1 MPKAKA
7 SKTTSDSSGG
17 GWPEKAR
24 KIAKGTPLDWQ
35 ESKYR
40 WMNEPEGGWPDNLKE
55 VILSDKSTNLP
66 GFKPFEDA
74 KERGFTWAHNDGR
87 TIREVLQT
95 RSGPSDIWVDFRSKA
110 RKNRPDAR
118 IKKKK

>member
-24 KIAKGTPLDWQ
+24 KIAKASPLGRGQW
-35 ESKYR
+35 S
-40 WMNEPEGGWPDNLKE
+40 EPEGGFPDNLKE
-55 VILSDKSTNLP
+55 LILNDKSTNIP

-74 KERGFTWAHNDGR
+74 KERGFTWVHNDGR